1 MAGIRKARL
10 RDVGRLVEIIND
22 FANRRLLLPRT
33 PSDLCERIR
42 EMTVVEDEGKIVGCG
57 ALHFYSP
64 EIAEI
69 RSLGVLPGIQGRGLG
84 RKLTEFLLE
93 EASEQELKRVFALTL
108 VPEYFERLGFAEVG
122 RETLSM
128 KVWRDCIHCEKY
140 FQCDEK
146 AVVYFLDQEARLE
159 ADNRKAVVEA

>member
-42 EMTVVEDEGKIVGCG
+42 EMTVVEDEGKLVGCG

-64 EIAEI
+64 EIAAI
-69 RSLGVLPGIQGRGLG
+69 RSLGVLPGTQRRGLG

-93 EASEQELKRVFALTL
+93 EASEQGLKCVFALTL

-122 RETLSM
+122 RETLPM

-140 FQCDEK
+140 FRCDEK
-146 AVVYFLDQEARLE
+146 AVVYFLDKEARLE

>member
-1 MAGIRKARL
+1 MAVIRKAKL
-10 RDVGRLVEIIND
+10 KDVPRLVEIIND

-42 EMTVVEDEGKIVGCG
+42 EVTVAEEEGTIVGCG
-57 ALHFYSP
+57 ALHFYSS

-69 RSLGVLPGIQGRGLG
+69 RSLAVLPTTQRKGLG
-84 RKLTEFLLE
+84 RKLTEYLLE
-93 EASEQELKRVFALTL
+93 EAAEQELKRVFALTL
-108 VPEYFERLGFAEVG
+108 VPEYFERLGFAEVS
-122 RETLSM
+122 REALPM

-146 AVVYFLDQEARLE
+146 TVVYFLDEEARVE
-159 ADNRKAVVEA
+159 ADSRKAVVEA

>member
-1 MAGIRKARL
+1 MARIRKARL

-42 EMTVVEDEGKIVGCG
+42 EMTVVEEEGTIVGCG

-69 RSLGVLPGIQGRGLG
+69 RSLAVLPTTQHKGLG
-84 RKLTEFLLE
+84 RKMTEYLLE
-93 EASEQELKRVFALTL
+93 EAAEQELKRVFALTL
-108 VPEYFERLGFAEVG
+108 VPEYFERLGFAEVS
-122 RETLSM
+122 RETLPM

-146 AVVYFLDQEARLE
+146 AVVYFLDEEARVE
-159 ADNRKAVVEA
+159 AANHEAVVEA